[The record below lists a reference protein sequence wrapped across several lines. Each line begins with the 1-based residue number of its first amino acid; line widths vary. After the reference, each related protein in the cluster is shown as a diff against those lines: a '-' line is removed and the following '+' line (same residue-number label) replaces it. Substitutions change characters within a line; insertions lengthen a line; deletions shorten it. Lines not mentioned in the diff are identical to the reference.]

1 MPVHVAELRENRN
14 DDRRQQQLG
23 CLEPVH
29 VRVMDAEVDD
39 DVAEERN
46 VVALDDAADEFDED
60 EPADQPCSDSQARS
74 AQPVEGGCGGHAREN
89 STAAA
94 PSLVRGQPRGEP
106 VTTERETLTWQGFGD
121 AARELSRTIVAD
133 GFMPDVVVAI
143 ARGGLLPAG
152 AIAYGLGIKNCGA
165 INVEFY
171 TGIGTVL
178 PDPELLPPEMDMA
191 YLDGRRVLLVDDVAD
206 SGRTLDLAVRLLTD
220 RGAIVRS
227 VVIYTKPTTII
238 RPDWSWKDTDLW
250 IDFPWSWQGSVI
262 EQDAAVRESA

>member
-1 MPVHVAELRENRN
+1 M
-14 DDRRQQQLG
+14 
-23 CLEPVH
+23 
-29 VRVMDAEVDD
+29 
-39 DVAEERN
+39 
-46 VVALDDAADEFDED
+46 
-60 EPADQPCSDSQARS
+60 
-74 AQPVEGGCGGHAREN
+74 
-89 STAAA
+89 
-94 PSLVRGQPRGEP
+94 
-106 VTTERETLTWQGFGD
+106 TTERETLTWQGFGD
-121 AARELSRTIVAD
+121 ATRELSRTIVAD

-143 ARGGLLPAG
+143 ARGVLLPAG

>member
-1 MPVHVAELRENRN
+1 
-14 DDRRQQQLG
+14 
-23 CLEPVH
+23 
-29 VRVMDAEVDD
+29 
-39 DVAEERN
+39 
-46 VVALDDAADEFDED
+46 
-60 EPADQPCSDSQARS
+60 
-74 AQPVEGGCGGHAREN
+74 
-89 STAAA
+89 
-94 PSLVRGQPRGEP
+94 

-121 AARELSRTIVAD
+121 ATRDLSRTIVAD
-133 GFMPDVVVAI
+133 GFMPEVVVAI

-238 RPDWSWKDTDLW
+238 RPDWSWKDTSRW
-250 IDFPWSWQGSVI
+250 IDFPWSWQGSVLD
-262 EQDAAVRESA
+262 EDAAVAERA

>member
-1 MPVHVAELRENRN
+1 
-14 DDRRQQQLG
+14 
-23 CLEPVH
+23 
-29 VRVMDAEVDD
+29 
-39 DVAEERN
+39 
-46 VVALDDAADEFDED
+46 
-60 EPADQPCSDSQARS
+60 
-74 AQPVEGGCGGHAREN
+74 
-89 STAAA
+89 
-94 PSLVRGQPRGEP
+94 

-121 AARELSRTIVAD
+121 ATRELSRTIVAD